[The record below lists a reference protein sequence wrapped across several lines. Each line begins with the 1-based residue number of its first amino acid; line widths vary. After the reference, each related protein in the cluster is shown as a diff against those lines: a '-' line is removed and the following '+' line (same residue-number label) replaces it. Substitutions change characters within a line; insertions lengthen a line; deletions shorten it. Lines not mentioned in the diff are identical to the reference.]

1 MSHCLLVPNDYG
13 PTRVCRPGVED
24 LWLRRLRDDVLM
36 CNFFFF
42 FTDANRHA
50 FVSIFSHFTMHVTCY
65 IPAHHGHCIDFALP
79 FQFREQTNELII
91 AVQEN
96 TIDTI
101 LFKLGPTTRVNGVKR
116 CVAYWAVK
124 WLMEQHNDLVQWQ
137 HKYMHYI
144 L

>member
-1 MSHCLLVPNDYG
+1 
-13 PTRVCRPGVED
+13 
-24 LWLRRLRDDVLM
+24 M

-50 FVSIFSHFTMHVTCY
+50 FVSIFSHFTMHCY

-124 WLMEQHNDLVQWQ
+124 
-137 HKYMHYI
+137 
-144 L
+144 